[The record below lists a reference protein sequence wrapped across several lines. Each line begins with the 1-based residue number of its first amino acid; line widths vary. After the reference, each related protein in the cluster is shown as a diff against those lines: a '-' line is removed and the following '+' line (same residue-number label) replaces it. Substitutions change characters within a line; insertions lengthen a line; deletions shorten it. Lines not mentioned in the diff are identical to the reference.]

1 MATAFTEIETKYEL
15 PEGVV
20 LPSMDGLP
28 GVAATA
34 RPAAERLEAEYY
46 DTDDLRLIRSGVTLR
61 RRTGGD
67 DAGWHLKLPVGPHTR
82 RELRESLGPQYG
94 QPPASLTGLVRGL
107 ARGERLRPVARM
119 TTMRQRVILL
129 DEHNASLAE
138 VDIDAVSAE
147 AMGEAMVA
155 RSWRELEI
163 ELTGGN
169 EQFLRAADRLL
180 RREGLER
187 AGRSAKLERA
197 LGLEHTVL
205 ADSASAETGPAKTGP
220 AKTGPAKTGPA
231 KTGPAKTGPA
241 KTGLTAAS
249 PAGEFLR
256 GYLRS
261 QTAVLTSLDTT
272 VRLEEPGAVH
282 KMRIAARRLRSVL
295 QAFPA
300 IFGEP
305 ADRVVN
311 ELRWLGGVLG
321 SARDAEVL
329 GTHLRDSLSKLSAEL
344 VIGPIEARVH
354 GHFAATAAAARRAVI
369 EVLDSDR
376 YVVLLGGL
384 DDLAAA
390 PAAGPGTEPAAD
402 VLRGAVQRAYR
413 RTSRRMRRAC
423 EAAPG
428 EATDVSLHDARKA
441 AKRARYAAEA
451 VAPVSGPDAMRFA
464 RQLKNV
470 QTVLGEHQDTVVARQ
485 AVRQLGMTAHL
496 SGENA
501 FSYGLL
507 YEKEACDSQDLRAE
521 AFRTWDHTAQVRYR
535 RWLRDH

>member
-1 MATAFTEIETKYEL
+1 MATAFTEIESKYDL

-20 LPSMDGLP
+20 LPPMEDLP
-28 GVAATA
+28 GVAATEH
-34 RPAAERLEAEYY
+34 RRTERLEAEYY
-46 DTDDLRLIRSGVTLR
+46 DTDDLKLIRAGVTLR
-61 RRTGGD
+61 RRSGGED
-67 DAGWHLKLPVGPHTR
+67 DGWHLKLPVGPQTR
-82 RELRESLGPQYG
+82 RELREPLGSPHG
-94 QPPASLTGLVRGL
+94 QPPAGLISLVRGL

-119 TTMRQRVILL
+119 TTERQPVILL

-138 VDIDAVSAE
+138 VAIDAVSAE

-169 EQFLRAADRLL
+169 EQLLRAADRLL
-180 RREGLER
+180 RREGLQP

-197 LGLEHTVL
+197 LGLDQTGP
-205 ADSASAETGPAKTGP
+205 AETGPAETGP
-220 AKTGPAKTGPA
+220 AE
-231 KTGPAKTGPA
+231 
-241 KTGLTAAS
+241 TGLTAAS
-249 PAGEFLR
+249 PAWEFLC

-261 QTAVLTSLDTT
+261 QAQVLTSLDTM
-272 VRLEEPGAVH
+272 VRLGEPGAVH

-295 QAFPA
+295 QAFPT

-305 ADRVVN
+305 ADRVVDD
-311 ELRWLGGVLG
+311 LRWLGGVLG

-369 EVLDSDR
+369 EALDSDR
-376 YVVLLGGL
+376 YLAVLAGL
-384 DDLAAA
+384 DGLAAS
-390 PAAGPGTEPAAD
+390 AATEPDIEPAAD
-402 VLRGAVQRAYR
+402 VLRGAVRRAYR
-413 RTSRRMRRAC
+413 RTSRRMQRAC
-423 EAAPG
+423 DAAPG

-470 QTVLGEHQDTVVARQ
+470 QSVLGEHQDTVVARQ
-485 AVRQLGMTAHL
+485 AVRQLGMSAHL

-507 YEKEACDSQDLRAE
+507 YEKEACDSKDLRAE
-521 AFRTWDHTAQVRYR
+521 AFRAWDHAAQVRYR

>member
-1 MATAFTEIETKYEL
+1 MATAFTEIESKYDL

-20 LPSMDGLP
+20 LPPMEDLP
-28 GVAATA
+28 GVAATEH
-34 RPAAERLEAEYY
+34 RRTERLEAEYY
-46 DTDDLRLIRSGVTLR
+46 DTDDLRLIRAGVTLR

-67 DAGWHLKLPVGPHTR
+67 DAGWHLKLPVGPQTR
-82 RELRESLGPQYG
+82 REIREPLDSLHG
-94 QPPASLTGLVRGL
+94 QPPASLTSLVRGL
-107 ARGERLRPVARM
+107 ARGERLGPVVRM
-119 TTMRQRVILL
+119 STERQPVILL
-129 DEHNASLAE
+129 DERNASLAE
-138 VDIDAVSAE
+138 VAIDTVSAQTL
-147 AMGEAMVA
+147 GEAMVA
-155 RSWRELEI
+155 RSWREVEI

-169 EQFLRAADRLL
+169 GQLLRAADGFL
-180 RREGLER
+180 RREGLQP

-197 LGLEHTVL
+197 LGLDQTVSVKSR
-205 ADSASAETGPAKTGP
+205 SAQS
-220 AKTGPAKTGPA
+220 
-231 KTGPAKTGPA
+231 
-241 KTGLTAAS
+241 GLTAVS

-261 QTAVLTSLDTT
+261 QTAVLASLDTM
-272 VRLEEPGAVH
+272 VRLGEPGAVH

-295 QAFPA
+295 QAFPT

-305 ADRVVN
+305 ADQVVDD
-311 ELRWLGGVLG
+311 LRWLGGVLG

-329 GTHLRDSLSKLSAEL
+329 GTHLRDGLSKLSAEL
-344 VIGPIEARVH
+344 VIGPVEARVH

-369 EVLDSDR
+369 EALDSDR
-376 YVVLLGGL
+376 YLAVLAGL
-384 DDLAAA
+384 DGLAAS
-390 PAAGPGTEPAAD
+390 AATETDNERAAD
-402 VLRGAVQRAYR
+402 VLRGAVRRAYR

-423 EAAPG
+423 EAPPG

-470 QTVLGEHQDTVVARQ
+470 QSVLGEHQDTVVARQ

-507 YEKEACDSQDLRAE
+507 YEKEAWDSKDLRAE
-521 AFRTWDHTAQVRYR
+521 AFRTWDHAAQVRYR